1 MGPNMI
7 CIFRKGKSHIKTERQ
22 GEDER
27 GRHGSDAAASQA
39 KDTRDAVTTRS

>member
-7 CIFRKGKSHIKTERQ
+7 CIFRKGKSHIKTETQ

-27 GRHGSDAAASQA
+27 GRHGSDSAASQA